1 MKPDSENQIKGSVAR
16 LTAFLELESAIRD
29 YSIGSTLSLQRGA
42 KFREEMGNGLRL
54 RITPERRPQTQNK
67 KRKSNHE
74 KAKHS
79 VQTNSTGSD
88 PAAPRLLCGS
98 VHFGT
103 HSGSSR
109 RDGAVQWHC
118 LGVR

>member
-67 KRKSNHE
+67 KRESNHE

-79 VQTNSTGSD
+79 VQTNNTGSD

-98 VHFGT
+98 VH
-103 HSGSSR
+103 
-109 RDGAVQWHC
+109 
-118 LGVR
+118 LGPTPAAAS